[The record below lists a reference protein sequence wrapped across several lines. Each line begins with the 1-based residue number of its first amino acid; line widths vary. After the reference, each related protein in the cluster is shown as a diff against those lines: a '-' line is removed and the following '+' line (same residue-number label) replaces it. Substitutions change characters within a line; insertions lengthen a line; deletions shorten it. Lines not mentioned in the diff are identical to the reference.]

1 MTSTAVKGMNPLM
14 NYVSAKQAQNAAD
27 NLAGSFSEA
36 FGKAAGNSGAQDMQ
50 IQADRKQNAQIKVN
64 HTDKK
69 GLDESKSTVK
79 MEKPQTAET
88 DGKAEAAIQKEGEE
102 LAGKVAEELG
112 ITVEQVVK
120 AMEALGLTMADL
132 LNTDNMT
139 QLVLTIE
146 GADMLSLM
154 TDEGLYNSLQNLL
167 GMVKESVNVLQDE
180 FGMTA
185 EELTAVLEQVKAG
198 NEIPDE
204 NLNPKESTVEKQSAA
219 NEAQGQEDYTVTV
232 ERDGEVT
239 KVSVK
244 VDGNS
249 ESESTEVTSQ
259 KLQTPEQEADS
270 KSGAGKKNDSSGRE
284 AASGEG
290 AAHGSALLENL
301 LNRDNAVKAEPVFE
315 NALTNQT
322 ADTKDIMN
330 QIMDYMKIQVK
341 ADLTQMEIQLHPAS
355 LGTVNINISSKE
367 GVITAQ
373 FFAQNETVKAAI
385 ESQIVQLKSS
395 FEEQGL
401 KVEAVEVTI
410 ASHEF
415 ERNLSGNGGG
425 QEQTQDSK
433 KKNVRKI
440 NLNDVNAAEEAEL
453 DEAQQIA
460 VEMMTADG
468 STVDFTA

>member
-14 NYVSAKQAQNAAD
+14 NYVSSKQTENAAD

-36 FGKAAGNSGAQDMQ
+36 FGKASGQNNMQDFALQ
-50 IQADRKQNAQIKVN
+50 DDRKQSSQVKVN

-69 GLDESKSTVK
+69 GLDDSRNTVK
-79 MEKPQTAET
+79 TEKPQTAGT
-88 DGKAEAAIQKEGEE
+88 DKKAEDAIQKAGEE
-102 LAGKVAEELG
+102 LVTEVAGELG
-112 ITVEQVVK
+112 VSEEQVMK

-132 LNTDNMT
+132 LNPDNMT

-146 GADMLSLM
+146 GTDMLSLVL
-154 TDEGLYNSLQNLL
+154 DEGLYNSLQNLL
-167 GMVKESVNVLQDE
+167 GMVSETVNVLQDE
-180 FGMTA
+180 LGMTA
-185 EELTAVLEQVKAG
+185 EELAMILEQAKADG
-198 NEIPDE
+198 KMPEE
-204 NLNPKESTVEKQSAA
+204 NLNLKDNT
-219 NEAQGQEDYTVTV
+219 AQEQPVPDEGQEDYTVTV

-249 ESESTEVTSQ
+249 ESESTEVTAQ
-259 KLQTPEQEADS
+259 KLQTPEQETEGRS
-270 KSGAGKKNDSSGRE
+270 GKKDNSSGRE
-284 AASGEG
+284 TASGEG
-290 AAHGSALLENL
+290 TQSGALLENL
-301 LNRDNAVKAEPVFE
+301 LNRDNAVKAEPVFD
-315 NALTNQT
+315 NALANQT
-322 ADTKDIMN
+322 ANTRDIMN

-415 ERNLSGNGGG
+415 ERNLSGDKSG
-425 QEQTQDSK
+425 QEQTQDGK
-433 KKNVRKI
+433 KKNGRKI
-440 NLNDVNAAEEAEL
+440 NLNDLNVAEEAEL
-453 DEAQQIA
+453 DEAQQMA